1 MSIVNLVLQSG
12 TVARSVLLILLF
24 FSLASWTIIFLKLRA
39 YRKAEA
45 ESARFLT
52 AFRGARVS
60 LNDPMNWGLKYEESR
75 HFLRSPLAA
84 MFREGY
90 RELSFLLKA
99 YPPSPSDPTNR
110 GLKGNPSP
118 QVGVGSKVEVAEALE
133 GLNRTL
139 RYASLREIA
148 YLERYLI
155 FLATT
160 GSVTPFI
167 GLFGTVWGIMDAF
180 AGIGS
185 AGSASLG
192 AVAPGIAEALVT
204 TAAGLAAAIPAVIAY
219 NAFLNRVKA
228 FATKMD
234 LFALEFLGLAERVL
248 VKGR

>member
-1 MSIVNLVLQSG
+1 MNIVNLVLQSG
-12 TVARSVLLILLF
+12 TVARSVLLILLG

-45 ESARFLT
+45 ESAKFLT
-52 AFRGARVS
+52 AFRGAKNFYVI
-60 LNDPMNWGLKYEESR
+60 YEESR
-75 HFLRSPLAA
+75 RFLRSPLAI

-99 YPPSPSDPTNR
+99 NPPSPNDPTNR

-118 QVGVGSKVEVAEALE
+118 QAEGVLKVEAAEAFD

-139 RYASLREIA
+139 RYASLKEIA
-148 YLERYLI
+148 HLERYLI

-180 AGIGS
+180 AAIGS

-248 VKGR
+248 MKSR